1 MARVGANPETSSNKL
16 EQMMLPDVEET
27 KAEGGADIDLAGDGV
42 HKVYLHRGQLDIYNW
57 QARTTYIRA
66 ARGFGKTSY
75 IGLHMMKCVL
85 GLRRQMGGFV
95 GSSAKQLYT
104 RTMPN
109 ALKVVNTLGF
119 EKFYFMGQPPAKLR
133 WEMPLAR
140 PRVWEN
146 CVSFANGFVW
156 QMLSMAVRGSANG
169 LNLAALVGDE
179 TKYLPWQ
186 RVKEEVMPTLRG
198 DFMPASAR
206 KVEKKNMWGYGT
218 VGAQNPFWLS
228 SLWVSDAGLT
238 NAQCLWEQDGR
249 EQESRDVN
257 SKIAEMLA
265 ELAYLQKHN
274 RPLALQLAQND
285 NYLRQLNALR
295 SESSVFW
302 NWSSL
307 ENLSMLGQNFIRD
320 LERQLP
326 RMMFEIQVLGRMIRN
341 AGDGFY
347 SQFTEE
353 LNTYESQDCTDLILD
368 KYSHKAKGRFLDVQ
382 RYPTDVEYMTLDL
395 DELKAAGEDCSCDLD
410 VQYDQPLRIAI
421 DCGHDM
427 NCMVVG
433 QTTTYQGR
441 PSVFVMKEFFVQ
453 GDARLRSLVRMFTNY
468 YRPHLRRRH
477 SGNEYGGGAGEVI
490 YYYNQTSKQGGA
502 TAYAVESSEDS
513 RFDNVVVRELESYGW
528 KVTRGEFSVWRHER
542 KWQLFCDIFSFQ
554 TSPSVYISRES
565 GRCQYLL
572 VAITQAGVLPGFKK
586 DKTREKL
593 KSNDP
598 ESLGGDPRT
607 RTDITDAFDDLI
619 IGIKEGAEGNRKIG
633 GGLRNKFQH
642 LAGIPH

>member
-1 MARVGANPETSSNKL
+1 MSRIGSNPEVSSDAL
-16 EQMMLPDVEET
+16 ERRMLPDVEEPRPEE
-27 KAEGGADIDLAGDGV
+27 EGGADIDLAGDGV
-42 HKVYLHRGQLDIYNW
+42 HKIYLHRGQLDMYNW
-57 QARTTYIRA
+57 QARTTFVRA

-85 GLRRQMGGFV
+85 GMRRQMGGFV
-95 GSSAKQLYT
+95 GASAKQLYT

-119 EKFYFMGQPPAKLR
+119 EQFYFLGQAPAKLR
-133 WEMPLAR
+133 WEVPLAR

-146 CVSFANGFVW
+146 CVHFANGFVW

-169 LNLAALVGDE
+169 LNLAALIGDE

-198 DFMPASAR
+198 DFMPPSAR
-206 KVEKKNMWGYGT
+206 KTEVKQWGYGT
-218 VGAQNPFWLS
+218 NSKQNPFWLS

-238 NAQCLWEQDGR
+238 QSQCLWEQDGR

-257 SKIAEMLA
+257 TKISEMLA
-265 ELAYLQKHN
+265 ELAYLKKHN
-274 RPLALQLAQND
+274 PRLAVELAQND

-302 NWSSL
+302 NWSSV
-307 ENLSMLGQNFIRD
+307 ENLSLLSRHFLRD

-326 RMMFEIQVLGRMIRN
+326 RKMFEIQVLGRPVRN

-347 SQFTEE
+347 CQFTEE
-353 LNTYESQDCTDLILD
+353 LNTYESADCTDYIID
-368 KYSHKAKGRFLDVQ
+368 KFSHKARGRFLDAQ
-382 RYPTDVEYMTLDL
+382 RYPTDVEYMTLNI
-395 DELKAAGEDCSCDLD
+395 DELQAAGEDCSCDQD
-410 VQYDQPLRIAI
+410 VQYDQPLRIAV
-421 DCGHDM
+421 DCGKRM

-433 QTTTYQGR
+433 QTATHQGR
-441 PSVFVMKEFFVQ
+441 PSVLVMKEFFVQ
-453 GDARLRSLVRMFTNY
+453 GDTRLRGLVRQFTDY
-468 YRPHLRRRH
+468 YRPHLRRRRG
-477 SGNEYGGGAGEVI
+477 SGGGAGEVI

-502 TAYAVESSEDS
+502 TAYAVDNSEDS
-513 RFDNVVVRELESYGW
+513 RFDNVIVSELESYGW

-542 KWQLFCDIFSFQ
+542 KFQLFCDIFSFQ
-554 TSPSVYISRES
+554 TTPSVYISREA

-572 VAITQAGVLPGFKK
+572 VAITQAGLLANFKK

-593 KSNDP
+593 
-598 ESLGGDPRT
+598 ESDDGIGGDPRT
-607 RTDITDAFDDLI
+607 RTDITDAFDDLV
-619 IGIKEGAEGNRKIG
+619 IGVKTCAEGNAKIG
-633 GGLRNKFQH
+633 GRLRGRFSN
-642 LAGIPH
+642 LVIPH

>member
-1 MARVGANPETSSNKL
+1 MSRIGSNISASSPSL
-16 EQMMLPDVEET
+16 ERRMLPDVEEQ
-27 KAEGGADIDLAGDGV
+27 KPDEGADIDLAGDGV
-42 HKVYLHRGQLDIYNW
+42 HKIYLHRGQLDMYNW
-57 QARTTYIRA
+57 QARTTYVRA

-75 IGLHMMKCVL
+75 IGLHMMKVVL

-95 GSSAKQLYT
+95 GASAKQLYT

-119 EKFYFMGQPPAKLR
+119 EQFYFLGQAPAKLR
-133 WEMPLAR
+133 WEVPLAK

-146 CVSFANGFVW
+146 CVHFSNGFVW

-206 KVEKKNMWGYGT
+206 KTEQKNAWGYGT
-218 VGAQNPFWLS
+218 LGVQNPFWLS

-238 NAQCLWEQDGR
+238 QAQCLWEQDGR
-249 EQESRDVN
+249 DQESKDVN
-257 SKIAEMLA
+257 LKISEMLA
-265 ELAYLQKHN
+265 ELAYLQKHS
-274 RPLALQLAQND
+274 PATAVKLSQND
-285 NYLRQLNALR
+285 NYLRQLNSLR
-295 SESSVFW
+295 SQSSVFW
-302 NWSSL
+302 NWSSI
-307 ENLSMLGQNFIRD
+307 ENLSLLSKNFLKD

-326 RMMFEIQVLGRMIRN
+326 RMVFEIQCLGRMVRN

-347 SQFTEE
+347 CQFTEE
-353 LNTYESQDCTDLILD
+353 LNTYESQDCTDFILD
-368 KYSHKAKGRFLDVQ
+368 KFSHKAKGRFLDAQ
-382 RYPTDVEYMTLDL
+382 RYPTDVEYMTLDMDGL
-395 DELKAAGEDCSCDLD
+395 QAAGEDCSCDLD

-421 DCGHDM
+421 DAGRQM
-427 NCMVVG
+427 NCMVVA
-433 QTTTYQGR
+433 QTAMYQGK
-441 PSVFVMKEFFVQ
+441 PSVLVMKEFFVQ
-453 GDARLRSLVRMFTNY
+453 GGTRLRGLVRMFTDY
-468 YRPHLRRRH
+468 YRPHLRRRR
-477 SGNEYGGGAGEVI
+477 GNQYGGGAGEVI
-490 YYYNQTSKQGGA
+490 YYYNQTSRQGGA
-502 TAYAVESSEDS
+502 TPYAVENSEDS
-513 RFDNVVVRELESYGW
+513 RFDNVVVHELVSYGW

-554 TSPSVYISRES
+554 TSPSVFISRES

-572 VAITQAGVLPGFKK
+572 VAITQAGVLTGFKK

-593 KSNDP
+593 KSDDGI
-598 ESLGGDPRT
+598 GGDPRT

-619 IGIKEGAEGNRKIG
+619 IGIKEGAEGDRKIG
-633 GGLRNKFQH
+633 GKLRGRFNN
-642 LAGIPH
+642 LAGIPKG